1 MIGVRPLTWWLL
13 PLAIF
18 LAGSALTLAHLA
30 GRAAGARDCAA
41 RQLQQQHDQ
50 ADRVRELQRALA
62 TGQQQLRAAEA
73 AAASHQAQL
82 AQEVRHVQRP
92 PLAACRPAAARSA
105 PEAGRPVLPAVEP
118 EAEPPPQ
125 PRPAPAG
132 DAAPA
137 VLLTAHAVRLWDS
150 ALAGEHLP
158 RAGCSATEP
167 ASPACAA
174 ETAVT
179 LADAL
184 ENHTVNAALCAVD
197 RARLA
202 ELNAAIHRIRGTAP

>member
-1 MIGVRPLTWWLL
+1 MIGVRPLTWWLV

-92 PLAACRPAAARSA
+92 PLAACRPVAARPAPAAAPA
-105 PEAGRPVLPAVEP
+105 MLPPV
-118 EAEPPPQ
+118 EPPPQ
-125 PRPAPAG
+125 PGAAPAV